1 MAHLTGQFPM
11 PEHHQHVR
19 EPAARRQY
27 QNTGHTTLPAPS
39 TDGRQPRVDRT
50 TSAGAHAILRT
61 VKALS
66 DVVCN
71 AGCVCH
77 YHLRQRGTHLLE
89 GVHVCLASYLTI
101 CKVPGVCGG
110 VIWQCRVVH
119 CEACLLQQ
127 PLHTLHPQTSE
138 TILAAEVMT
147 SAPLHDRASTT
158 HICCSSLRNTA
169 C

>member
-1 MAHLTGQFPM
+1 M
-11 PEHHQHVR
+11 PEHHQRVR
-19 EPAARRQY
+19 EAAARRQY
-27 QNTGHTTLPAPS
+27 QNTGHMTLPGPPAC
-39 TDGRQPRVDRT
+39 GRQPQVDRT

-66 DVVCN
+66 SDVLCN
-71 AGCVCH
+71 ACCVCH
-77 YHLRQRGTHLLE
+77 CHLRQRGTHLLE

-127 PLHTLHPQTSE
+127 PLHTLHWRTLE
-138 TILAAEVMT
+138 TILAAELMT
-147 SAPLHDRASTT
+147 SEPLHDWASTT
-158 HICCSSLRNTA
+158 QLL
-169 C
+169 